1 MLALLLSAC
10 GEGTIES
17 TPVDRGRELVQDLGC
32 VVCHDGSRPELGP
45 DWNGIW
51 GQSRVDMNGTAVP
64 VDADYIRSSIV
75 FPQQVVVGDFR
86 GFMPPYALS
95 ENEIADIAAFVESL
109 GS

>member
-1 MLALLLSAC
+1 
-10 GEGTIES
+10 
-17 TPVDRGRELVQDLGC
+17 
-32 VVCHDGSRPELGP
+32 
-45 DWNGIW
+45 
-51 GQSRVDMNGTAVP
+51 MNGTAVP